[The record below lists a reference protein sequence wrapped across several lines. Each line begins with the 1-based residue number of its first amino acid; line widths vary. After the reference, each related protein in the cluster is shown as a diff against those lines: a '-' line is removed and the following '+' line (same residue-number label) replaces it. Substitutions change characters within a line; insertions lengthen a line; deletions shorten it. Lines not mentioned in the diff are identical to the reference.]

1 MKSTTCLHLKSPL
14 RKRGVQRAKLKFKNY
29 FPWNLIRK
37 VKLNKGFFLTFL
49 IFEIWLIKR
58 YTFHGEKKS
67 FYAWITSR
75 AWECRNEQLMNSGGK
90 KSLKVKDT
98 GGQFSHLYHQTKTL
112 RSFQSISDSR
122 NGSLSIRLLS
132 DQDKELKGFHCW
144 YYILRGQS
152 AVFNIHHKYYI
163 AK

>member
-1 MKSTTCLHLKSPL
+1 MCRYKNIWVTYFCLQAYVKYTLTRLVESLPRQITQTTIPTIWIVCRRYNFTLPCKYSCMRRNRHGRNRRSPAQ
-14 RKRGVQRAKLKFKNY
+14 V
-29 FPWNLIRK
+29 
-37 VKLNKGFFLTFL
+37 
-49 IFEIWLIKR
+49 
-58 YTFHGEKKS
+58 HG
-67 FYAWITSR
+67 
-75 AWECRNEQLMNSGGK
+75 
-90 KSLKVKDT
+90 DT
-98 GGQFSHLYHQTKTL
+98 GGQFSHLYRQTKTF

-122 NGSLSIRLLS
+122 NGSLSIRILS